1 MSTFKEKVQM
11 WVAWHLPR
19 WLVYFAVVRIAA
31 NATQGE
37 WSGVESPAI
46 TVSDAMQRWGFHR
59 ARGE

>member
-1 MSTFKEKVQM
+1 M